1 VTPLAVDAGEAG
13 GMNMSSD
20 LLIRG
25 GAIALQSGQ
34 LSAGI
39 AAVKEMGVL
48 TGHRSAVRLA
58 RRPSLIISAT
68 TS

>member
-1 VTPLAVDAGEAG
+1 
-13 GMNMSSD
+13 MNMSCD

-58 RRPSLIISAT
+58 RRASLIISAT